1 MWAIRWVEGL
11 SAGGLWEGF
20 LVEVNIVLAV
30 GASAGVAQGAMNCC
44 GAGLGNDVGVGLGDP
59 ERGSGWRVRVG
70 VVERGG
76 VLVRL
81 LRGVP
86 PMGEGKSRGCS
97 WCVGR
102 VTVGVGMRLT
112 YCQRS

>member
-1 MWAIRWVEGL
+1 M
-11 SAGGLWEGF
+11 
-20 LVEVNIVLAV
+20 
-30 GASAGVAQGAMNCC
+30 
-44 GAGLGNDVGVGLGDP
+44 GNDVGVGLGDP

-102 VTVGVGMRLT
+102 ATLT
-112 YCQRS
+112 YCQRSWGCLLAAAVGVGDVVLGMLAVVSEGAGCSVWGVAGIPAKAG